1 VLFSALKKNIV
12 WFLAFVAFRGATFGE
27 WIMFAGHL
35 QAAMAAAHNFTQV
48 DDIVKAAAQAFGAG
62 GLNELETE
70 SVFALAHARR
80 QQIRSPQD
88 FPRHIMADGINK
100 IQLPIPR
107 GKPGGLPSYFLPKRR
122 VLKERTAARWQRKNR
137 LGMSSPLPFYLERDF
152 TVGQLAVV
160 RIVADDVFSKGRC
173 TCTMLEL
180 ADRAGAKHKSNII
193 TIISEDWLTWIKRA
207 PRRKA
212 LWAHQ
217 MTASEDAKHRAAARA
232 LLNRAGQG
240 ASILASTDCESGGGV
255 VQIQKNSFEQAGSS
269 IGIGGSFVT
278 STEKQVI
285 YSNSFKPSSLFKSGR
300 PLPFAARRPI
310 NGPGDGLKEA
320 IKPQRGRTL

>member
-1 VLFSALKKNIV
+1 
-12 WFLAFVAFRGATFGE
+12 
-27 WIMFAGHL
+27 MFAMHL
-35 QAAMAAAHNFTQV
+35 QAAMAAAHNFLQV
-48 DDIVKAAAQAFGAG
+48 DNIVKAAAKAFGAG
-62 GLNELETE
+62 GLNELEAE

-88 FPRHIMADGINK
+88 FSQKILADGISK
-100 IQLPIPR
+100 IHLPIPR
-107 GKPGGLPSYFLPKRR
+107 GKSGGLPSYFPPKRR

-152 TVGQLAVV
+152 TIGQLAVV

-180 ADRAGAKHKSNII
+180 ADRAGVSLSWAKQAIRIAKTLGLLAIEERPQWRAKHKSNII

-217 MTASEDAKHRAAARA
+217 MTASEDAQHRAAARA

-255 VQIQKNSFEQAGSS
+255 VQIQKSSFEQAGSS

-285 YSNSFKPSSLFKSGR
+285 YSASFKPSTIFKSGC

-310 NGPGDGLKEA
+310 NGPGDGLFEA
-320 IKPQRGRTL
+320 ITPQRGRTL

>member
-1 VLFSALKKNIV
+1 
-12 WFLAFVAFRGATFGE
+12 
-27 WIMFAGHL
+27 MFAGRL

-62 GLNELETE
+62 GLSELEAE

-80 QQIRSPQD
+80 QQIRSPRDISQK
-88 FPRHIMADGINK
+88 ILVDGISK

-107 GKPGGLPSYFLPKRR
+107 GKPGGLPSYFPPKRR
-122 VLKERTAARWQRKNR
+122 VLRERTSERWQRKNR

-160 RIVADDVFSKGRC
+160 RIIADDVFSKGRC

-180 ADRAGAKHKSNII
+180 ADRAGVSLSWAKQALRIAKVLGLLAIEERPQWRAKHKPNII
-193 TIISEDWLTWIKRA
+193 TIISDDWLTWIKRA

-217 MTASEDAKHRAAARA
+217 MTASEEAQHRAAARA

-240 ASILASTDCESGGGV
+240 ASTSAPTSRESGSGV
-255 VQIQKNSFEQAGSS
+255 FQIQKNTAEQSLSFTD
-269 IGIGGSFVT
+269 IGGSFVT
-278 STEKQVI
+278 ATEKQVI
-285 YSNSFKPSSLFKSGR
+285 YSASFKPSSLSKSGR

-310 NGPGDGLKEA
+310 NGPRDGLYEA
-320 IKPQRGRTL
+320 ITPQRGRTL